1 MVLDVYHRYNPMTSG
16 VFKYPFGKQ
25 TIKNGVRISKM
36 MMNPTDKDD
45 HLIDTFRGVLATF
58 KHNH

>member
-1 MVLDVYHRYNPMTSG
+1 MTSG